1 MTVKYILENIFGKD
15 INWHC
20 KNLNNKAMIKFNA
33 ASPFQPF
40 AEPIIDIKE
49 MMVDTRYLFNT
60 HRDYKADKIKIVCLI
75 NSCEEG
81 DQNQWM
87 SVKDVI
93 EKLKQFD
100 EDLDLCNV
108 DKQYV
113 DGWIPAIINVYD
125 EDPEYAYECDKKNIP
140 NNFIGEITFFFS

>member
-1 MTVKYILENIFGKD
+1 ML
-15 INWHC
+15 
-20 KNLNNKAMIKFNA
+20 
-33 ASPFQPF
+33 
-40 AEPIIDIKE
+40 
-49 MMVDTRYLFNT
+49 
-60 HRDYKADKIKIVCLI
+60 

-113 DGWIPAIINVYD
+113 NGWIPAIINVYD
-125 EDPEYAYECDKKNIP
+125 EDPEYAYECEKKNIP
-140 NNFIGEITFFFS
+140 NNFISGITFFLS